1 MKKRGSQVTDHSY
14 ESTAPEDWERFWAGS
29 GATQDLAAIQLPALE
44 SLWATLLAGLSFEEP
59 NLIAVELASGS
70 GSVSKYLMKHP
81 LLESATKV
89 ALDASLSALM
99 KTQFDECPVAGSLDH
114 LPFADCSIQLLTSQF
129 GVEYAGLASIE
140 SAIECVA
147 PNGYFVFVMHIKDG
161 AISAEC
167 GSNLMAIER
176 FLETGFIEAAK
187 TLLDSLWGNTPEG
200 EQWENVK
207 RFKRAVSATEAILL
221 QLPDGQGRDTS
232 LQTYNAIADIV
243 EEPRSFDP
251 GVMGKWFLEAES
263 ELLSYCSRMR
273 QMRSVALSRQ
283 GFSALVDKAIAK
295 GFHISEQGV
304 LKNERQSEQRAE
316 LAFYLVGQRREV
328 VLQ

>member
-1 MKKRGSQVTDHSY
+1 MADYKQ
-14 ESTAPEDWERFWAGS
+14 ESTDPEDWERFWAGS
-29 GATQDLAAIQLPALE
+29 VATQDLAAIQLPALE

-59 NLIAVELASGS
+59 DLIAVELASGS

-99 KTQFDECPVAGSLDH
+99 QTQFDECPVAGNLDR
-114 LPFADCSIQLLTSQF
+114 LPFADRSIQLLTSQF

-140 SAIECVA
+140 SALECVA
-147 PNGYFVFVMHIKDG
+147 PNGYFIFVMHIKDG

-176 FLETGFIEAAK
+176 FLETGFIEAAR
-187 TLLDSLWGNTPEG
+187 TLLGSLWGNAPEV
-200 EQWENVK
+200 EQLDNVK
-207 RFKRAVSATEAILL
+207 RFKRAVRATEATLL

-251 GVMGKWFLEAES
+251 SVAGKWFLEAES

-283 GFSALVDKAIAK
+283 GFSSLVDKAIAK

-304 LKNERQSEQRAE
+304 LKNEGQPEQEAE
-316 LAFYLVGQRREV
+316 LAFYLIGQRREMA
-328 VLQ
+328 LQ

>member
-1 MKKRGSQVTDHSY
+1 MADYKQ
-14 ESTAPEDWERFWAGS
+14 ESTDPEDWERFWAGS

-59 NLIAVELASGS
+59 DLIAVELASGS

-99 KTQFDECPVAGSLDH
+99 QTQFDECPVAGNIDR
-114 LPFADCSIQLLTSQF
+114 LPFADRSIQLLTSQF

-140 SAIECVA
+140 SALECVA
-147 PNGYFVFVMHIKDG
+147 PNGYFIFVMHIKDG

-176 FLETGFIEAAK
+176 FLETGFIEAAR
-187 TLLDSLWGNTPEG
+187 TLLGSLWGNAPEV
-200 EQWENVK
+200 EQLDNVK
-207 RFKRAVSATEAILL
+207 RFKRAVRATEATLL

-251 GVMGKWFLEAES
+251 SVAGKWFLEAES

-283 GFSALVDKAIAK
+283 GFSSLVDKAIAK

-304 LKNERQSEQRAE
+304 LKTERQPEQEAE
-316 LAFYLVGQRREV
+316 LAFYLIGQRREMA
-328 VLQ
+328 LQ

>member
-1 MKKRGSQVTDHSY
+1 MKKRGSQVTDHNY

-29 GATQDLAAIQLPALE
+29 GTTQDLAAIQLPALE

-81 LLESATKV
+81 VLESATKV

-99 KTQFDECPVAGSLDH
+99 KTQFDECPVAGNLDH

-187 TLLDSLWGNTPEG
+187 TLLDSLWGNAPEG
-200 EQWENVK
+200 EQLDNVK
-207 RFKRAVSATEAILL
+207 RFKRAVRATEATLL

-251 GVMGKWFLEAES
+251 SVAGKWFLEAES

-283 GFSALVDKAIAK
+283 GFSSLVDKAIAK

-316 LAFYLVGQRREV
+316 LAFYLVGQRREMA
-328 VLQ
+328 LQ